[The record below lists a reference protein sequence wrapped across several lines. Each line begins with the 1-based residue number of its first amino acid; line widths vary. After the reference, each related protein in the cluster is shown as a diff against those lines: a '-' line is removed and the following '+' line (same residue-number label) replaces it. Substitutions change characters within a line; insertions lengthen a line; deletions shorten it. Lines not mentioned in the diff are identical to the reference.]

1 MVKIDYRKLIGF
13 SKGSFVV
20 TMPKAWVYKHNL
32 KKGDTISIEEGS
44 NELVFYAGEK
54 EIKRGEKS
62 ISISAEDKKLSMIKA
77 EIVSAYL
84 NNYHT
89 IEIFSE
95 TLEDDAPVIKDILRN
110 LSGMEIIEQTGKR
123 IVAKDLIDV
132 SSIPIQSIIRRMD
145 IITRSMIDDTILCM
159 QGKCSPNS
167 IIHKDTDVNRL
178 AILARRVMRGV
189 VENPSLSKHFGIN
202 LPELWIS
209 QRVIIQVERIAD
221 QAKKISSIKISS
233 LKLESRKTLKNLYIL
248 INKQYG
254 EAMAVYY
261 SRNKPKSYILS
272 SEKSKAI
279 KYCDEL
285 LEKNSNHVF
294 IHCIEHF
301 KRILYSSRDILRCLM
316 EIE

>member
-1 MVKIDYRKLIGF
+1 MVDFRKLI
-13 SKGSFVV
+13 SFGKSSFIISI
-20 TMPKAWVYKHNL
+20 PKNWVQKNGL
-32 KKGDTISIEEGS
+32 KKGDLVYIEEKS
-44 NELVFYAGEK
+44 SELVLYPKEPAKQEVK
-54 EIKRGEKS
+54 EILINADRKS
-62 ISISAEDKKLSMIKA
+62 FEDLHS
-77 EIVSAYL
+77 EIVTAYL
-84 NNYHT
+84 NNYGLIR
-89 IEIFSE
+89 IEGHSLKNESREIKN
-95 TLEDDAPVIKDILRN
+95 VIHN
-110 LSGMEIIEQTGKR
+110 LMGMEIIEETSSL
-123 IVAKDLIDV
+123 IVAKDLLDIKEV
-132 SSIPIQSIIRRMD
+132 SIEKLIRRMD
-145 IITRSMIDDTILCM
+145 IVARSMLEDSIETFDLKD
-159 QGKCSPNS
+159 NS
-167 IIHKDTDVNRL
+167 KSIYERDTDVNRL
-178 AILARRVMRGV
+178 AFLARRVMRGV